1 MPAPHSETTDAPDLQ
16 LTERDLKP
24 VKDLID
30 EVRRHELTEQLS
42 FAAVTWLNAFMQFKK
57 ARNRYGLPST
67 KSSKYF
73 YGVVLADLKATG
85 KALLYCLEERVFDFS
100 KGPISRENFEACVR
114 ELECDDAIL
123 EMGLLDDDADLSRVA
138 TALGSV

>member
-1 MPAPHSETTDAPDLQ
+1 MPAPNHETAVSPELQ
-16 LTERDLKP
+16 ITERDLKP

-30 EVRRHELTEQLS
+30 EVRRQELAQKLI
-42 FAAVTWLNAFMQFKK
+42 FATVTWLNAFMQFKR

-85 KALLYCLEERVFDFS
+85 KALLYCLEERMFDFS
-100 KGPISRENFEACVR
+100 TGPISRENFEACVR

-123 EMGLLDDDADLSRVA
+123 EMGLLDDNADLKGVA
-138 TALGSV
+138 AALGSV